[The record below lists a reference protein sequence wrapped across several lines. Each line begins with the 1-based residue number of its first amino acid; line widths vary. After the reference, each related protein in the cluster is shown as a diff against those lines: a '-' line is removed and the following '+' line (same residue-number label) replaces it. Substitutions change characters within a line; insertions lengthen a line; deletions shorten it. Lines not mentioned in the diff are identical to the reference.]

1 MATEFDLDVASPGKQ
16 HVPWDTRSQT
26 LHRNSLK
33 RKWEGFLWM
42 NAPYRLRNGMLDWI
56 DKFIQHANG
65 VTLVPDFT
73 LQNGGSDSQKVLNS
87 VRESNF
93 CPERA
98 GKPIHLE
105 QLWPLSGKREPVR
118 FKQPRST
125 DSECVF
131 GGNRFGPCA
140 EVEPVIPAS
149 MRDEAEDRPRS
160 HSPL

>member
-1 MATEFDLDVASPGKQ
+1 MIPARKHYT
-16 HVPWDTRSQT
+16 H
-26 LHRNSLK
+26 NSLK
-33 RKWEGFLWM
+33 RKWEGFIWM
-42 NAPYRLRNGMLDWI
+42 NAPYGLRNGMLDWI

-73 LQNGGSDSQKVLNS
+73 STEWWQRLAKSCEYILFVCPKIQFLPRTSGQINTLGTTLASIGE
-87 VRESNF
+87 RE
-93 CPERA
+93 R
-98 GKPIHLE
+98 L
-105 QLWPLSGKREPVR
+105 R
-118 FKQPRST
+118 FKQPRPT

-131 GGNRFGPCA
+131 EGNRFGPCA